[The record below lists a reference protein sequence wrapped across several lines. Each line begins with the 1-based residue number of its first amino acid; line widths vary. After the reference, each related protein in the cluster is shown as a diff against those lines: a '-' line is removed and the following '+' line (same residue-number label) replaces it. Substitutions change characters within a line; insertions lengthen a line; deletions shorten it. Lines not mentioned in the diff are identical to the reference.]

1 MEAINLGS
9 TAIGIKTKDGVV
21 LAVEKNPALLSK
33 IMEID
38 EYIGCAMSRLI
49 TDALVET
56 QSRPFGVSPLIA
68 GHDENGPSL

>member
-1 MEAINLGS
+1 VCS

-21 LAVEKNPALLSK
+21 LAVEKLSTSPLPLRYWILFQEPSIVEK

-56 QSRPFGVSPLIA
+56 
-68 GHDENGPSL
+68 